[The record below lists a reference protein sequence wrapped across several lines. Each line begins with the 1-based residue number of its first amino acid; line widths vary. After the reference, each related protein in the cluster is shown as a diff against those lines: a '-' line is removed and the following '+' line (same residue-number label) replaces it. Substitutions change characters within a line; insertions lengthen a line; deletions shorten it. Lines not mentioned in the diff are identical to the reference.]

1 MNLKVAVFFRLLCYN
16 GKDERTD
23 EDMNIVTVT
32 MNPCIDRTITIE
44 KPIEI
49 GGTHRVSATR
59 EEVSGKGI
67 NVSGLLKNWNIP
79 TKCLGFDFRGSKL
92 PVARALRDRGIPAWL
107 HSVDGKLRCNIKV
120 FDNTERTMTE
130 FNEKGMEVR
139 SEDIEAIC
147 LLIEKQL
154 NEMDQDDLFVLTGSV
169 PPGVPTDFYKQVI
182 KRAREK
188 GIRTVLDAS
197 GDLLKEGIT
206 AKPFALKPN
215 KEELETILGHKIK
228 SEEEICEVC
237 KFLIEQGI
245 DYICVT
251 LGEKGAMLICQNG
264 IYCANPLDIEVKGIQ
279 GAGDSVVAGMCVAI
293 SEGKEPKDILKYA
306 MAAAAGSLIL
316 EGTQMCRWEDF
327 KKLLPKVV
335 IRSEKI
341 GEI

>member
-1 MNLKVAVFFRLLCYN
+1 M
-16 GKDERTD
+16 D
-23 EDMNIVTVT
+23 EDMNIVTLT
-32 MNPCIDRTITIE
+32 LNPCIDRTITIE

-49 GGTHRVSATR
+49 GGTHKVSSTR

-67 NVSGLLKNWNIP
+67 NVSGVLNNWNVP
-79 TKCLGFDFRGSKL
+79 TMCLGFDFRGSKH

-130 FNEKGMEVR
+130 FNEKGMEV
-139 SEDIEAIC
+139 SDKDMEAIC

-154 NEMDQDDLFVLTGSV
+154 NEMGQEDLLVITGSV
-169 PPGVPTDFYKQVI
+169 PPGVPTDFYQQVI
-182 KRAREK
+182 ERAGEK

-197 GDLLKEGIT
+197 GDLLKEGIK

-215 KEELETILGHKIK
+215 KEELETILGHKIQ

-237 KFLIEQGI
+237 NFLIEQGI
-245 DYICVT
+245 EYICVT
-251 LGEKGAMLICQNG
+251 LGDKGAKLICREG
-264 IYCANPLDIEVKGIQ
+264 IYHADPLDLEVKGIQ

-293 SEGKEPKDILKYA
+293 SEGKKPEDILKYA
-306 MAAAAGSLIL
+306 MATAAGSLIL

-327 KKLLPKVV
+327 QRFLP
-335 IRSEKI
+335 
-341 GEI
+341 EINVF

>member
-1 MNLKVAVFFRLLCYN
+1 MMCYN
-16 GKDERTD
+16 GEGSED

-44 KPIEI
+44 KPIEK

-92 PVARALRDRGIPAWL
+92 PVARALRDRQIPAWL
-107 HSVDGKLRCNIKV
+107 HSVEGKIRCNIKV
-120 FDNTERTMTE
+120 FDNAERTMTE
-130 FNEKGMEVR
+130 FNEKGMEV
-139 SEDIEAIC
+139 SDVDIEAIC
-147 LLIEKQL
+147 LL
-154 NEMDQDDLFVLTGSV
+154 MDQQLKEMNQEDLLVLTGSV

-182 KRAREK
+182 GRAHGY

-197 GDLLKEGIT
+197 GELLKEGIT

-215 KEELETILGHKIK
+215 KEELETILGHKIQ

-237 KFLIEQGI
+237 NFLIEQGI
-245 DYICVT
+245 EYICVT
-251 LGEKGAMLICQNG
+251 LGEKGAMLICREG
-264 IYCANPLDIEVKGIQ
+264 IYRANPLDIEVKGIQ

-293 SEGKEPKDILKYA
+293 SENRKPEEILKYA

-316 EGTQMCRWEDF
+316 EGTQMCKWEDF
-327 KKLLPKVV
+327 ERFLPAIKVF
-335 IRSEKI
+335 
-341 GEI
+341 

>member
-1 MNLKVAVFFRLLCYN
+1 M
-16 GKDERTD
+16 D
-23 EDMNIVTVT
+23 EDMNIVTLT
-32 MNPCIDRTITIE
+32 LNPCIDRTITIE

-49 GGTHRVSATR
+49 GGTHKVSSTR

-67 NVSGLLKNWNIP
+67 NVSGVLNNWNVP

-130 FNEKGMEVR
+130 FNEKGMEV
-139 SEDIEAIC
+139 SDKDMEAIC

-154 NEMDQDDLFVLTGSV
+154 NEMDQDDLLVITGSV
-169 PPGVPTDFYKQVI
+169 PPRVPTDFYQQVI
-182 KRAREK
+182 ERAGEK

-197 GDLLKEGIT
+197 GDLLKEGIK

-215 KEELETILGHKIK
+215 KEELETILGHKIQ

-237 KFLIEQGI
+237 NFLIEQGI
-245 DYICVT
+245 EYICVT
-251 LGEKGAMLICQNG
+251 LGDKGAKLICREG
-264 IYCANPLDIEVKGIQ
+264 IYHADPLDLEVKGIQ

-293 SEGKEPKDILKYA
+293 SEGKKPEDILKYA

-327 KKLLPKVV
+327 QRFLP
-335 IRSEKI
+335 
-341 GEI
+341 EINVF

>member
-1 MNLKVAVFFRLLCYN
+1 M
-16 GKDERTD
+16 D
-23 EDMNIVTVT
+23 EDMNIVTLT
-32 MNPCIDRTITIE
+32 LNPCIDRTITIE

-49 GGTHRVSATR
+49 GGTHKVSSTR

-67 NVSGLLKNWNIP
+67 NVSGVLNNWNVP
-79 TKCLGFDFRGSKL
+79 TMCLGFDFRGSKL

-130 FNEKGMEVR
+130 FNEKGMEV
-139 SEDIEAIC
+139 SDKDMEAIC

-154 NEMDQDDLFVLTGSV
+154 NEMDQDDLLVITGSV
-169 PPGVPTDFYKQVI
+169 PPRVPTDFYQQVI
-182 KRAREK
+182 ERAGEK

-197 GDLLKEGIT
+197 GDLLKEGIK

-215 KEELETILGHKIK
+215 KEELETILGHKIQ

-237 KFLIEQGI
+237 NFLIEQGI
-245 DYICVT
+245 EYICVT
-251 LGEKGAMLICQNG
+251 LGDKGAKLICREG
-264 IYCANPLDIEVKGIQ
+264 IYHADPLDLEVKGIQ

-293 SEGKEPKDILKYA
+293 SEGKKPEDILKYA

-327 KKLLPKVV
+327 QRFLP
-335 IRSEKI
+335 
-341 GEI
+341 EINVF

>member
-1 MNLKVAVFFRLLCYN
+1 M
-16 GKDERTD
+16 D
-23 EDMNIVTVT
+23 EDMNIVTLT
-32 MNPCIDRTITIE
+32 LNPCIDRTITIE

-49 GGTHRVSATR
+49 GGTHKVSSTR

-67 NVSGLLKNWNIP
+67 NVSGVLNNWNVP

-130 FNEKGMEVR
+130 FNEKGMEV
-139 SEDIEAIC
+139 SDKDMEAIC

-154 NEMDQDDLFVLTGSV
+154 NEMDQDDLLVITGSV
-169 PPGVPTDFYKQVI
+169 PPRVPTDFYQQVI
-182 KRAREK
+182 ERAGEK

-197 GDLLKEGIT
+197 GDLLKEGIK

-215 KEELETILGHKIK
+215 KEELETILGHKIQ

-237 KFLIEQGI
+237 NFLIEQGI
-245 DYICVT
+245 EYICVT
-251 LGEKGAMLICQNG
+251 LGDKGAKLICREG
-264 IYCANPLDIEVKGIQ
+264 IYHAGPLDLEVKGIQ

-293 SEGKEPKDILKYA
+293 SEGKKPEDILKYA
-306 MAAAAGSLIL
+306 MATAAGSLIL

-327 KKLLPKVV
+327 QRFLPEVKSKKE
-335 IRSEKI
+335 RS
-341 GEI
+341 